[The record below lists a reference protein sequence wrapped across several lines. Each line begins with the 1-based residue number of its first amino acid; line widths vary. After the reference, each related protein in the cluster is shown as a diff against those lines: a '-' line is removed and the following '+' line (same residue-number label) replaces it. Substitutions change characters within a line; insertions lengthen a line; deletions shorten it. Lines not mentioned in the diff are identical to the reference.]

1 MTQRLIALLI
11 IQWLFIAGL
20 ATAAPAN
27 NSPNSSSSGVA
38 PVKKTAEA
46 NFLDGL
52 ACLKHSD
59 TTCAQLALVGI
70 PSQSPYAKLLAG
82 NIATSEGDSDRA
94 FRLLLPLQAE
104 PGLLPQAN
112 ASLHASLALAYENQ
126 PDALRALEQR
136 TLAEDNLSDTADI
149 QANQQHIWQLLS
161 NLSKDELVG
170 MRGESLDTTV
180 QGWIDLALALQDAG
194 QPVRNI
200 ANWRKAYP
208 DHPASATVAKQ
219 LSEQLGNAAATGV
232 VSSGLKGQV
241 ALILPF
247 EVEAFY
253 PAADA
258 IERGFVA
265 AQANAKS
272 DTGVKIYATRGN
284 KDKIS
289 AIYQQAISEGAQY
302 VVGPLTRD
310 EVTALA
316 AGTVPVPTLALNQPD
331 SAAIANNLY
340 TFGLSVD
347 AEAAQIVKIAR
358 DYGMQTATIVTTP
371 SGVSGHMT
379 KAFDDAWIADGGQ
392 IVQQIDLT
400 EKTELADVKAQIV
413 RRPADMILIAGN
425 AEEARA
431 IRPYLDLATPTFGF
445 SHIYAGN
452 AHEPLDRALSAVRF
466 VDLPWLLNQDEPAF
480 ASYKAAA
487 ADLPPGEMQRWFALG
502 ADAYQLLL
510 TLTQQ
515 PNKAATIRGLTGKI
529 HVSPSGEITR
539 ELALGRFSTD
549 GIVAEKLP

>member
-1 MTQRLIALLI
+1 M
-11 IQWLFIAGL
+11 AGF
-20 ATAAPAN
+20 ATAAPAS
-27 NSPNSSSSGVA
+27 NSANSSSTGVA
-38 PVKKTAEA
+38 QVKKTPEA
-46 NFLDGL
+46 NFLNGL
-52 ACLKHSD
+52 ACLKQSD
-59 TTCAQLALVGI
+59 TACAQLALVGI
-70 PSQSPYAKLLAG
+70 PGQSPYAKLLAG
-82 NIATSEGDSDRA
+82 NIAAAEGDFDRA

-104 PGLLPQAN
+104 TGLLPQAN

-126 PDALRALEQR
+126 PDMLRALEQR
-136 TLAEDNLSDTADI
+136 TLAEEELSDAADI
-149 QANQQHIWQLLS
+149 RANQQRIWQLLS
-161 NLSKDELVG
+161 NLSRDELVG
-170 MRGESLDTTV
+170 MRGESLDTTI

-194 QPVRNI
+194 RPAQNI

-208 DHPASATVAKQ
+208 DHPASATVAEQ
-219 LSEQLGNAAATGV
+219 LSEQLGNTAATGAA
-232 VSSGLKGQV
+232 SSGLKGQV
-241 ALILPF
+241 ALILPS

-258 IERGFVA
+258 IELGFVT
-265 AQANAKS
+265 AQAKTKNDA
-272 DTGVKIYATRGN
+272 GIKIYATRGN
-284 KDKIS
+284 KDEIA

-310 EVTALA
+310 EVTVLA
-316 AGTVPVPTLALNQPD
+316 AGAVPVPTLALNQPD
-331 SAAIANNLY
+331 GANVAKNLY

-371 SGVSGHMT
+371 SGISGHMA
-379 KAFDDAWIADGGQ
+379 KAFNDAWVAEDGQ

-400 EKTELADVKAQIV
+400 EKTELADLKAQIAGH
-413 RRPADMILIAGN
+413 PADLILIAGN
-425 AEEARA
+425 AEEARV

-445 SHIYAGN
+445 SHIYAGS

-466 VDLPWLLNQDEPAF
+466 VDLPWLLNPDDPAF

-515 PNKAATIRGLTGKI
+515 PNEPATIRGLTGKI
-529 HVSPSGEITR
+529 RVSPSGEITR
-539 ELALGRFSTD
+539 ELALGRFSAD
-549 GIVAEKLP
+549 GIVVEKLP